1 MQKGSFFLGKSSRM
15 SHIGLLGIC
24 FLSLVAGALECP
36 LQISPQSVVVRYG
49 DSVSV
54 NCSTSVTHDGM
65 GWEST
70 KGGVP
75 LSKASLIT
83 WRVSQLTDWEIEPPF
98 CYINYGQ
105 QQQCEVAL
113 PVTIY
118 KTPDSVSI
126 STANQAMTEGNQY
139 ELQCDIH
146 NVAPAQ
152 NLTVNWYKG
161 ETLVNQTNFTD
172 NTKSP
177 VNKIIRLP
185 IHPDRADDGAQY
197 RCEAELN
204 LGEEGPQP
212 HPKNTSEPLSITVHF
227 KPTIHKLPSTVSVVR
242 GYSKVVVCKSE
253 GHPKP
258 TISWSD
264 GTNTVNGE
272 NFTIT
277 ESTAENLT
285 CTATN
290 AVGSSS
296 RSVTVVIQDF
306 SISAVNY
313 IEPMIE
319 GNQYELQCDV
329 YNVPAAQSLTVNWYK
344 GETLVTQTNF
354 TNTFESPVNKT
365 FILLIHPK
373 RYDDGAQ
380 YKFEL
385 KPLEISKSVNI
396 TVNFKPV
403 INETILPSV
412 VPVFRGYP
420 VNLSCIADGKPKPI
434 ISWKHKNGII
444 YREYLTV
451 TESTPENV
459 VCVANNSI
467 DAVRREVKVI
477 LKEDYLPLIAGLIA
491 ITVAFI
497 SVIFIFIYSIYYKT
511 AKMGRYSL
519 KDAKPSAQNGNI
531 AQNGRDNSIPMKKLS
546 QSNILA

>member
-1 MQKGSFFLGKSSRM
+1 MMARRERILFFKCL
-15 SHIGLLGIC
+15 ILDLLWRL
-24 FLSLVAGALECP
+24 FAL
-36 LQISPQSVVVRYG
+36 
-49 DSVSV
+49 D
-54 NCSTSVTHDGM
+54 
-65 GWEST
+65 
-70 KGGVP
+70 
-75 LSKASLIT
+75 
-83 WRVSQLTDWEIEPPF
+83 
-98 CYINYGQ
+98 
-105 QQQCEVAL
+105 
-113 PVTIY
+113 
-118 KTPDSVSI
+118 
-126 STANQAMTEGNQY
+126 
-139 ELQCDIH
+139 
-146 NVAPAQ
+146 
-152 NLTVNWYKG
+152 
-161 ETLVNQTNFTD
+161 
-172 NTKSP
+172 
-177 VNKIIRLP
+177 
-185 IHPDRADDGAQY
+185 
-197 RCEAELN
+197 
-204 LGEEGPQP
+204 
-212 HPKNTSEPLSITVHF
+212 
-227 KPTIHKLPSTVSVVR
+227 
-242 GYSKVVVCKSE
+242 
-253 GHPKP
+253 
-258 TISWSD
+258 
-264 GTNTVNGE
+264 
-272 NFTIT
+272 
-277 ESTAENLT
+277 
-285 CTATN
+285 
-290 AVGSSS
+290 
-296 RSVTVVIQDF
+296 DF